1 MKKTLLVFAVII
13 GLSFVA
19 EKQYVVKYEVKD
31 WATKV
36 QVLQAASAALKQSD
50 LPAKSVNP
58 LADSLTKFANEIV
71 SQVNVQLNDTTTN
84 KK

>member
-19 EKQYVVKYEVKD
+19 EKQYVVKHDFNGWV
-31 WATKV
+31 TKV
-36 QVLQAASAALKQSD
+36 NVLRESAAQLRKSD
-50 LPAKSVNP
+50 LPARVVNP
-58 LADSLTKFANEIV
+58 LADSLIKFSDEIV